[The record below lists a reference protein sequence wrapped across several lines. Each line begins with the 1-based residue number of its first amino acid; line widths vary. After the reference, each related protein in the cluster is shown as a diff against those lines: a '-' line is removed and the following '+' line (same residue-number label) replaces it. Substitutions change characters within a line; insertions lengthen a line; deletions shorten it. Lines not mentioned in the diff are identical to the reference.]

1 MKDDAE
7 ANKIGEVKVSTI
19 TDPEQIMLCY
29 QGLEKGLMHFEEK
42 TDVFTFFGDK
52 RSRETSFKES
62 REIAGRLCSR
72 IVALLL
78 ADADAEKGKKMSAPI
93 RYKMEFIN
101 NRMITDYFTLASQ
114 LKL

>member
-7 ANKIGEVKVSTI
+7 TNKIGEVKVSTI
-19 TDPEQIMLCY
+19 ADPEQIMLCY

-42 TDVFTFFGDK
+42 TDTFTFFAER

-78 ADADAEKGKKMSAPI
+78 LDSEAEKGKKMPAPM

-101 NRMITDYFTLASQ
+101 NRMITDYFTLTAQ
-114 LKL
+114 LKM